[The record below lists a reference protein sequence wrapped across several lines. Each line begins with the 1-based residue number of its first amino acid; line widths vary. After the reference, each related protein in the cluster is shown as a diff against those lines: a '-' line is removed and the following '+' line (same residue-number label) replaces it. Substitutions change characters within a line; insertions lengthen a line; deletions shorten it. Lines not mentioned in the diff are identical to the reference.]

1 MGAGRAEQR
10 TAARRILRSPG
21 GSGSRKNNPA
31 CSVTIVALISRAGM
45 MQQHAHRRVSR
56 ANSSWEKSM
65 PFKKQ
70 LTRHRPL
77 LALAAHRDGKITFP
91 SLRFSSSN
99 APAPFAGRSTAARPH
114 VHSYQSID
122 LRRTDGRRTGE
133 DGSIRTRPEQ
143 DRSWRFIRATMFG
156 VSARVIGVFAGCGE
170 IAFSGV
176 LFAFMSWTIA
186 QVLAGCA
193 AYAEAM
199 YPCVIDEERPRELPD
214 SVERIARY
222 GDRRE

>member
-1 MGAGRAEQR
+1 MQFEKQLP
-10 TAARRILRSPG
+10 RRRSP
-21 GSGSRKNNPA
+21 
-31 CSVTIVALISRAGM
+31 
-45 MQQHAHRRVSR
+45 
-56 ANSSWEKSM
+56 
-65 PFKKQ
+65 
-70 LTRHRPL
+70 
-77 LALAAHRDGKITFP
+77 LALASHRDGKITFLP
-91 SLRFSSSN
+91 SRFSSSS
-99 APAPFAGRSTAARPH
+99 AGATFAGRSAAARPR

-133 DGSIRTRPEQ
+133 DGSIRTWPEQ

-156 VSARVIGVFAGCGE
+156 VSARVIGVFAGYGE

-193 AYAEAM
+193 AYAQAM
-199 YPCVIDEERPRELPD
+199 YPCVIDEERPRERTD
-214 SVERIARY
+214 SVEHVARY